1 MPGRGPPEGA
11 DVSDAATGRA
21 GGPGPAGEPFSL
33 GELLLYFL
41 RLGATGFGGPIALV
55 GYMQKDL
62 VEDRRWI
69 SRQDYVE
76 GLALAQLMP
85 GPLAAQLAIYLGWVK
100 ARVLGATL
108 VAAAF
113 VLPSW
118 LMVVGLSWLYV
129 RYGGLPWMQGAFY
142 GIGAAV
148 IAIIARSAVKLVR
161 MTVKEDRLLW
171 GISAVLVAFTVFTA
185 TEIAW
190 LFLAAGVLFM
200 LVRAPPRWGVRAAAV
215 PPWLL
220 VGLFGAADPGSVW
233 RIFLYFAE
241 AGAFVFGSGL
251 AIVPFLHGGV
261 VERFH
266 WLTERQFVDAVA
278 VAMITPGPVVIT
290 VAFIGFL
297 VAGVLGAW
305 AAATG
310 VFLPCWLLVVVPA
323 PYYRR
328 FVQNRQIQAFVAGVT
343 AATTG
348 AIGGSAIVI
357 GRRAL
362 ADWPAVAIA
371 LATLA
376 MLTWVKKVPEPLVI
390 VAAGVAG
397 FAVRGAAGS

>member
-1 MPGRGPPEGA
+1 MT
-11 DVSDAATGRA
+11 DATSAID
-21 GGPGPAGEPFSL
+21 GGDQPAPAPRSCSL
-33 GELLLYFL
+33 GQLLLYFL

-55 GYMQKDL
+55 GHMQKDL
-62 VEDRRWI
+62 VEERRWI
-69 SRQDYVE
+69 SREDYLE

-100 ARVLGATL
+100 ARVAGATL
-108 VAAAF
+108 VAVAF

-118 LMVVGLSWLYV
+118 LMVLGLSWLYV
-129 RYGGLPWMQGAFY
+129 RFGGLAWMQGAFY

-148 IAIIARSAVKLVR
+148 IAIIARSAVKLVT
-161 MTVKEDRLLW
+161 MTVHRDKLLW
-171 GISAVLVAFTVFTA
+171 GVFAVLMAVTAFTA

-190 LFLAAGVLFM
+190 LFLAAGALVL
-200 LVRAPPRWGVRAAAV
+200 LVRAPPRLGAHAAAV

-220 VGLFGAADPGSVW
+220 TGLSGVADLDAVW

-297 VAGVLGAW
+297 VAGVAGAW
-305 AAATG
+305 AAAMG
-310 VFLPCWLLVVVPA
+310 VFLPCWLLVVFPA
-323 PYYRR
+323 PYFQR
-328 FVQNRQIQAFVAGVT
+328 FAQNRQIKAFVAGVT
-343 AATTG
+343 SATTG
-348 AIGGSAIVI
+348 ALAGAAIVL
-357 GRRAL
+357 GRRAIV
-362 ADWPAVAIA
+362 DWPTVAIA
-371 LATLA
+371 LATLS
-376 MLTWVKKVPEPLVI
+376 MLTWVKRVPEPLVI
-390 VAAGVAG
+390 LAAGVAG
-397 FAVRGAAGS
+397 VAIRGAVGP